1 MTAVQIA
8 VGILTVIA
16 LVVMVASVREFFYL
30 RHLRRQAPD
39 DDLWLLDAIRVT
51 SGYLTF
57 TAIYFVIL
65 TVAATFW
72 DNLSEVFPP
81 LRIVS
86 AVVLLGVLALPVY
99 LGREMRRRRNGHR
112 TGWRGSLKS

>member
-1 MTAVQIA
+1 MTFVQIA
-8 VGILTVIA
+8 VGVLTVIA
-16 LVVMVASVREFFYL
+16 LLVMGASVREFFYL

-57 TAIYFVIL
+57 TAVYFVVL

-72 DNLSEVFPP
+72 GNLSELFPP
-81 LRIVS
+81 MRILT
-86 AVVLLGVLALPVY
+86 ALVLLGVIGLPVY
-99 LGREMRRRRNGHR
+99 LGREMRRRRNGHKS
-112 TGWRGSLKS
+112 GWRPRAPG

>member
-1 MTAVQIA
+1 MMTFVQIV
-8 VGILTVIA
+8 VGFLTVVA
-16 LVVMVASVREFFYL
+16 LVVVGASIREFFYL

-57 TAIYFVIL
+57 TAIYFVVIS
-65 TVAATFW
+65 VSAAFW
-72 DNLSEVFPP
+72 MNLSEVFPP
-81 LRIVS
+81 LRIIT
-86 AVVLLGVLALPVY
+86 ALVLLGVLALPVY

-112 TGWRGSLKS
+112 RRAPG